1 MAILPK
7 TILNIY
13 NMGNTGLDLSKLKEK
28 EEELKKR
35 GGGANKNWIQVSK
48 ITKPLDA
55 RILNPLPSMDGVYF
69 VEVPVWWVNGKRLI
83 SKKLFGP
90 EEVDVLETMKS
101 EAESA
106 AKKDK
111 TLAALLSKKS
121 ENDIPLIQFKWEYW
135 VPALQFNWELDAN
148 NNISGIYG
156 ADGRSYDVEK
166 IKKFI
171 LDNRVK
177 ILVANLTV
185 IKAINVIAQTRGNSQ
200 MMSAADGMNIA
211 ITKTGEKRDTKY
223 AVAATE
229 KMPMP
234 IEFYQEGK
242 LTDPFEIAQSMMFTD
257 DYMSAVMGNYLY
269 GDCEIPADSDANYEF
284 PDIREALKDKF
295 KDVDVEEAPAPRR
308 RPGVTP
314 APAPTHVEEETPVNT
329 PVQTESNNDV
339 APRRGRRPNTPAPNE
354 APVSGRRGRNLLQD
368 LKDTQ

>member
-1 MAILPK
+1 MS
-7 TILNIY
+7 
-13 NMGNTGLDLSKLKEK
+13 NTGLDLSKLKEK

-90 EEVDVLETMKS
+90 EEIDVLENMKK
-101 EAESA
+101 EADRVS
-106 AKKDK
+106 KTDK
-111 TLAALLSKKS
+111 TLALLLNKK
-121 ENDIPLIQFKWEYW
+121 NIKNIPLIQFKWEYW
-135 VPALQFNWELDAN
+135 VPVLQFNWELDAN
-148 NNISGIYG
+148 NNIAGIYG

-166 IKKFI
+166 IKNFI

-200 MMSAADGMNIA
+200 MMSATDGMNIVL
-211 ITKTGEKRDTKY
+211 TRTGEDRDSKY

-257 DYMSAVMGNYLY
+257 EYMSAVMGNYLY

-284 PDIREALKDKF
+284 PDIRNALKDKF
-295 KDVDVEEAPAPRR
+295 KDTDAEEAPTPRR
-308 RPGVTP
+308 RPGATP
-314 APAPTHVEEETPVNT
+314 APAPAPIDAPTQIQEE
-329 PVQTESNNDV
+329 V
-339 APRRGRRPNTPAPNE
+339 AAPSGRGRRAGTPSTPPPAAPT
-354 APVSGRRGRNLLQD
+354 SSRRGRNLLQD